1 MLITRNV
8 RLTSAILASRPPRG
22 PDSRREFDRAP
33 SAPGELVRIK
43 TYLERWN
50 WAFLE
55 ARDALEISDASVA
68 TILPAAYFEAK
79 NTSTYSRN
87 RSDRTKEA
95 FECISAGSVLA
106 WRFTLSNHLP
116 PHAEDNPRFVRSPT
130 EEEFDAMLSHI
141 GEHLGMS
148 FWGHDYL
155 FGRFVIHNPPIQP
168 SNEQT

>member
-1 MLITRNV
+1 MLITKKV

-22 PDSRREFDRAP
+22 PDARREFDRLP
-33 SAPGELVRIK
+33 SAEGEPLKIK

-55 ARDALEISDASVA
+55 ARDALELGDVSVA
-68 TILPAAYFEAK
+68 TVLPAAFFEVK
-79 NTSTYSRN
+79 STSTYN
-87 RSDRTKEA
+87 RTYNNSKERES
-95 FECISAGSVLA
+95 FECISSGAVLA
-106 WRFTLSNHLP
+106 WRFTLSKHLP
-116 PHAEDNPRFVRSPT
+116 PHSEDHPRFVRPPS

-155 FGRFVIHNPPIQP
+155 FGRFAIHNPPT
-168 SNEQT
+168 NESTT